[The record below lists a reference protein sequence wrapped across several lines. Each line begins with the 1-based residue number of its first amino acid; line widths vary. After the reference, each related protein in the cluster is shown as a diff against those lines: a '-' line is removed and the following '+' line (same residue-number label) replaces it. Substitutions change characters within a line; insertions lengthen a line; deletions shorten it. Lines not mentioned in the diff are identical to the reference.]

1 MCSGHYCS
9 LLTLSIVP
17 INRSNGSFYYVVA
30 SFQRDSLLPLL
41 ACKIF
46 LCLILAALSFF
57 PSHLS
62 VGFCALWISISTL
75 DSSSPENSSCFWSP
89 FTGKGCWTICTGQV
103 GELEKR
109 QHWTSTFSSV
119 RLMDTSI
126 NLLLT
131 WGSSLGHS
139 FIFLSWEH
147 SLQKWTFFGTKQRWI
162 AETLCLLGRWNVLN
176 KVMMPSSICFFC
188 WTGGYLWA
196 VPNLCKVHWKKNS
209 QLDNS

>member
-75 DSSSPENSSCFWSP
+75 DSSSPEKQLLFLKSFYWERLLNNLHRTSRRA
-89 FTGKGCWTICTGQV
+89 
-103 GELEKR
+103 GEKTTLNLHI
-109 QHWTSTFSSV
+109 QFSTF
-119 RLMDTSI
+119 
-126 NLLLT
+126 N
-131 WGSSLGHS
+131 
-139 FIFLSWEH
+139 
-147 SLQKWTFFGTKQRWI
+147 
-162 AETLCLLGRWNVLN
+162 
-176 KVMMPSSICFFC
+176 
-188 WTGGYLWA
+188 GYLDQS
-196 VPNLCKVHWKKNS
+196 PI
-209 QLDNS
+209 DMRFFPGP